1 LTRPPAYLYAC
12 QYAPPHEFGVN
23 LPKALARVRRDTC
36 VPQGVRRALPP
47 QRPRGR
53 HGGKLWHGAVP
64 HRGHCKPGPPVRPGP
79 RRGFLCGVPAQHACD
94 PVRSSCRLVARR
106 AVVGLIRFW
115 RQISASNESI
125 ARLDA
130 IGEAAASVL
139 TLITTAAMATAATMR
154 TTPSPCGA
162 GASITWPSRGSCS
175 ALRRSR
181 WPPFITV
188 CGVSRG
194 DADNKIPA
202 WRGLRRGLLL
212 VTLTGA
218 IQIFT
223 DSLNC
228 SQ

>member
-1 LTRPPAYLYAC
+1 MTHAFLRAFAELYRRNGLAVAMAVSFGMALFLIAGIASQGHLFVPGLGADFYAVFPHNTLVILFGLPA
-12 QYAPPHEFGVN
+12 V
-23 LPKALARVRRDTC
+23 
-36 VPQGVRRALPP
+36 
-47 QRPRGR
+47 
-53 HGGKLWHGAVP
+53 W
-64 HRGHCKPGPPVRPGP
+64 
-79 RRGFLCGVPAQHACD
+79 
-94 PVRSSCRLVARR
+94 SLVALC
-106 AVVGLIRFW
+106 VGLIRFW